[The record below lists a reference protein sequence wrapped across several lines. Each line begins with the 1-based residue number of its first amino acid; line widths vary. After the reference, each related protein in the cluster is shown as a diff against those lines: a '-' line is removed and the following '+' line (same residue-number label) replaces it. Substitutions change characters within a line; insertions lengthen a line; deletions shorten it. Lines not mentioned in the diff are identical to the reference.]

1 MHESLND
8 KVVIVTG
15 AGGGIGQAIAARFAQ
30 CGAKLVVN
38 DIDAEKVD
46 ETVAAITEA
55 GGTAAAGVADVS
67 NADQVNALIDA
78 TMDAHG
84 RIDVVVN
91 NAGIISPMLHFFEAD
106 EAWWRRIIDVNLT
119 GHFLVSHPAA
129 RIMAKQGGGCIIN
142 MSSGGATR
150 AHRAFTAYDATK
162 GGIEALTRAMALD
175 LGPYKIRVNALMP
188 GSIDTSGMDVA
199 ARTLRGENVPLGRI
213 GEPYDITGAA
223 LFLASDDAEYITG
236 EVIKVDGGMLAQQRS
251 ATVDIMSPADFPSVD
266 DL

>member
-106 EAWWRRIIDVNLT
+106 EAWWRRCLLYT
-119 GHFLVSHPAA
+119 SPSP
-129 RIMAKQGGGCIIN
+129 R
-142 MSSGGATR
+142 
-150 AHRAFTAYDATK
+150 DAT
-162 GGIEALTRAMALD
+162 LSR
-175 LGPYKIRVNALMP
+175 MP
-188 GSIDTSGMDVA
+188 S
-199 ARTLRGENVPLGRI
+199 
-213 GEPYDITGAA
+213 
-223 LFLASDDAEYITG
+223 
-236 EVIKVDGGMLAQQRS
+236 S
-251 ATVDIMSPADFPSVD
+251 A
-266 DL
+266 